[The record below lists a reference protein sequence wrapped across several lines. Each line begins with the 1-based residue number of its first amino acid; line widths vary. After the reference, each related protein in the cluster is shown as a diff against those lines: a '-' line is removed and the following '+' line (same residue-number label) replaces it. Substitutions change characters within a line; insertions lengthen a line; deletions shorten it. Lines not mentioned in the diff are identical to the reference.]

1 MNIVCFCLSIA
12 SRSPPTTPSGCGA
25 KTHNLRTV
33 TLGLCLAFHM
43 LSCMSLIKSLN
54 FSFLI
59 WKMGI
64 MMTIPPSILHV
75 CLQRASDPEWA
86 FWVPESGTNMN
97 YSATWVK
104 EVFCLDI
111 MAAIPKANYWFKPND
126 IYLWT
131 MTQNSDWADASVFWG
146 PRKANDYW
154 LRLLPSS
161 ALPVSLSLSTTS
173 SLKSHCKESCKA
185 FDLFSV
191 SHISSIATSSCDG
204 FLS

>member
-1 MNIVCFCLSIA
+1 MVFLTLFNLKLNIVCFSLSIA

-111 MAAIPKANYWFKPND
+111 MAAIPKANY
-126 IYLWT
+126 
-131 MTQNSDWADASVFWG
+131 
-146 PRKANDYW
+146 
-154 LRLLPSS
+154 
-161 ALPVSLSLSTTS
+161 
-173 SLKSHCKESCKA
+173 
-185 FDLFSV
+185 
-191 SHISSIATSSCDG
+191 
-204 FLS
+204 

>member
-1 MNIVCFCLSIA
+1 MVFLTLFNLKLNIVCFSLSIA

-97 YSATWVK
+97 YSATWEK

-111 MAAIPKANYWFKPND
+111 MTAIPKANYWFKPNY
-126 IYLWT
+126 INLWT
-131 MTQNSDWADASVFWG
+131 MTLSDWADASVFWG

-173 SLKSHCKESCKA
+173 PLKIILQGKS
-185 FDLFSV
+185 
-191 SHISSIATSSCDG
+191 
-204 FLS
+204 